1 MRDTACTLEHM
12 TASEPPYQLID
23 AHCHFDAEVFD
34 DDRAQVLES
43 AIANGISDIVIP
55 GTERCYW
62 DRIKNLCLQDHRL
75 HACYGLHPYWVD
87 RHQSEDI
94 DALQTYIET
103 NRPVAIGECGL
114 DFRKQLLTETD
125 SKTRQLTFFEAQ
137 LELAK
142 EHHLPVVI
150 HSVRATEAV
159 IQSIQKFKGLRGMI
173 HSYSGS
179 LEQARQLIDL
189 GFYISLGGSVT
200 YENASKLRKVAQ
212 NIPLSSMLLETDA
225 PDQPDQQH
233 SGQRNEPAF
242 IVGTLAEIARLRQES
257 MEDIA
262 KQTSANARE
271 LFAI

>member
-1 MRDTACTLEHM
+1 M
-12 TASEPPYQLID
+12 TPGELPYELID
-23 AHCHFDAEVFD
+23 AHCHFDFEVFD
-34 DDRAQVLES
+34 DDRAQVLERA
-43 AIANGISDIVIP
+43 AINGVSDIVIP

-62 DRIKNLCLQDHRL
+62 DRIKDLCAGNQAL

-87 RHQSEDI
+87 RHRLEDI
-94 DALQTYIET
+94 RALQAYIE
-103 NRPVAIGECGL
+103 NYRPVAIGECGL
-114 DFRKQLLTETD
+114 DFRKHLISATD

-137 LELAK
+137 LGLARD
-142 EHHLPVVI
+142 HQLPVVI
-150 HSVRATEAV
+150 HSVKATEVV

-189 GFYISLGGSVT
+189 GFYLSLGGSVT

-225 PDQPDQQH
+225 PDQPDKQH
-233 SGQRNEPAF
+233 QGQRNEPAL
-242 IVGTLAEIARLRQES
+242 IGNTLEEIARLRAES
-257 MEDIA
+257 IEDIA
-262 KQTSANARE
+262 RQTSTNARA

>member
-1 MRDTACTLEHM
+1 MPGTACTLSYM
-12 TASEPPYQLID
+12 SSSELSYELID
-23 AHCHFDAEVFD
+23 AHCHLDFEVFD
-34 DDRAQVLES
+34 ADRTQVLERAAS
-43 AIANGISDIVIP
+43 TGISEIIIP

-62 DRIKNLCLQDHRL
+62 DRINTLCSGNKQL

-87 RHQSEDI
+87 RHQFEDI
-94 DALQTYIET
+94 QALQMHIET

-114 DFRKQLLTETD
+114 DYRSHLLSD
-125 SKTRQLTFFEAQ
+125 DDDKSRQLAFFEAQ
-137 LELAK
+137 LVLARD
-142 EHHLPVVI
+142 HQLPVVI
-150 HSVRATEAV
+150 HSVKATEAV
-159 IQSIQKFKGLRGMI
+159 IQSIQKFKDLRGMI

-225 PDQPDQQH
+225 PDQPDKQH
-233 SGQRNEPAF
+233 QGQRNEPAF
-242 IVGTLAEIARLRQES
+242 IRNTLEEIARLREES
-257 MEDIA
+257 IEDIA
-262 KQTSANARE
+262 RQTSTNARA